1 VIIALM
7 LLLSASLL
15 LVVAVRT
22 VPRQGGAGA
31 GTLLPIMATMPSVQR
46 VTDSTPDRPQPFG
59 THMSWLAI
67 RADHV
72 ADVRGALGLATARPC
87 NWRSGIAAISD
98 LRASCDIFITPPV
111 DGWVLVGGMALPE
124 PNADPARDL
133 LTPLLVRLAKNF
145 DEVQYFRACPAA
157 EGYAWARFGN
167 GRPSRAFAFANG
179 AVVWNRCGVTSDER
193 TLAPELFELRCID
206 RKSPDRGAAFSSPR
220 AELLVFA
227 VAARWSLDPSTL
239 DASRGLHD
247 LGILG
252 PAPLHWCAGL
262 ATDAA

>member
-15 LVVAVRT
+15 LLAVMRSA
-22 VPRQGGAGA
+22 PGYGGAGISA
-31 GTLLPIMATMPSVQR
+31 LFPLRAFEPPHQR
-46 VTDSTPDRPQPFG
+46 PTETAPDRPQPFG

-98 LRASCDIFITPPV
+98 LRAGCDIFITPPV

-133 LTPLLVRLAKNF
+133 LTPLLFRLAKNF

-167 GRPSRAFAFANG
+167 GLPSRAFAFASG
-179 AVVWNRCGVTSDER
+179 AVVWNRGGVTSDER

-227 VAARWSLDPSTL
+227 VAARWSLDPSTF

-247 LGILG
+247 LGILA
-252 PAPLHWCAGL
+252 PAPLHWRAGL